1 MKRIILFL
9 FSVLQISS
17 IIAQQEAQHSFYFF
31 NPLEF
36 NPAYAGSREYLN
48 ITSVNRA
55 QWLGWD
61 GAPKTS
67 FLSIQSPVARQK
79 IGLGATLLLDQIGA
93 RSRLY
98 AKGNFAYHLP
108 LNDNGLRLSFGL
120 SMGIQQ
126 ERLNFSNLL
135 VSDQT
140 DPNYVNAN
148 NSLSTLVGS
157 GIYLHG
163 EKFYIGA
170 AVPKTVQL
178 TQQNNTQTV
187 QLAQHFYLMS
197 GYVKPINSVIDLK
210 PSVLL
215 KYVEHAPLTIDLN
228 VSAFFYKQVW
238 LGALYRVNEAIGI
251 NTAYQLS
258 DRFMLGYAFDYPIN
272 GMRTQQWGNHELV
285 LTLEFKSKKRAFISP
300 RYF

>member
-1 MKRIILFL
+1 MKKVFTI
-9 FSVLQISS
+9 VLTVLHFYV
-17 IIAQQEAQHSFYFF
+17 AYGQQEAQHSFYFF

-36 NPAYAGSREYLN
+36 NPANAGSREYFN

-55 QWLGWD
+55 QWLGWE
-61 GAPKTS
+61 GAPKTA
-67 FLSIQSPVARQK
+67 FVSIQSPIARQK
-79 IGLGATLLLDQIGA
+79 IGLGATLMLDQIGA

-98 AKGNFAYHLP
+98 TKGNIAYHLP
-108 LNDNGLRLSFGL
+108 LNDQGLKLSFGL
-120 SMGIQQ
+120 AMGIQQ
-126 ERLNFSNLL
+126 DRFNYASLL
-135 VSDQT
+135 VSDPT
-140 DPNYVNAN
+140 DPTYVNASN
-148 NSLSTLVGS
+148 TLTTLVGS

-170 AVPKTVQL
+170 SLPRTIEL
-178 TQQNNTQTV
+178 TQESNKQNLK
-187 QLAQHFYLMS
+187 LADHFYLMS
-197 GYVKPINSVIDLK
+197 GFVKPINSVIDLK
-210 PSVLL
+210 PSVLV
-215 KYVEHAPLTIDLN
+215 KYTEKAPLTIDLN

-258 DRFMLGYAFDYPIN
+258 NRLLLGYAFDYPVN

-285 LTLEFKSKKRAFISP
+285 LTLEFKSKQRAFISP